1 MYKSETPV
9 QDAVFGTKPFIN
21 WKLLL
26 CVFLTT
32 FVSSTFIDG
41 FIGSTIVYTLAGFG
55 LYVWLLILHQL
66 FRMSKNSKK
75 EKDSGNK

>member
-9 QDAVFGTKPFIN
+9 QDAVFGANRIIN

-26 CVFLTT
+26 CIMLTT
-32 FVSSTFIDG
+32 FVSSAFIDG
-41 FIGSTIVYTLAGFG
+41 FIGSTIIYTLAGFG
-55 LYVWLLILHQL
+55 LYVWLKILHQL

>member
-9 QDAVFGTKPFIN
+9 QDAVFGDNRLIN

-41 FIGSTIVYTLAGFG
+41 FIGSTIIYTLAGFG

>member
-9 QDAVFGTKPFIN
+9 QDAVLGGNRIVN

-26 CVFLTT
+26 CIMLTT

-55 LYVWLLILHQL
+55 LYVWLKIFYQM
-66 FRMSKNSKK
+66 FRMNKNSKK
-75 EKDSGNK
+75 EKD